1 MGNRIESY
9 NTQILTRRRTSQGAE
24 DCLGVPSQI
33 HEHGFIYLTDYMGDD
48 GSVAEAARTSYGKGT
63 AQVSDDIKLIRHLM
77 RHWHTSPFEMVVLK
91 YHMKMPLFIAQQV
104 LRHRTASLNQYSLR
118 YSLPIREFYLP
129 PVSAMLPQSKSN
141 NQGRAGDQI
150 DNSEH
155 LRELLRAHN
164 EESLELYDLLTQKDT
179 DLARE
184 LARTVIPT
192 SFYTEMYWCCD
203 LHNIFHFLRLRCDK
217 HAQQEI
223 RDLADAMARI
233 VEKCVPEC
241 YQAFMDYRVNSIQF
255 SALELKTLSGVLQS
269 DLFSF
274 AEGMTKREEDE
285 LMAKLDQVRS
295 LI

>member
-1 MGNRIESY
+1 MSRIESY
-9 NTQILTRRRTSQGAE
+9 NGQILTRRRTSQGAE
-24 DCLGVPSQI
+24 NSLGLPVKL

-63 AQVSDDIKLIRHLM
+63 TQINDDVKLIRHLM

-91 YHMKMPLFIAQQV
+91 FHMKIPLFVAQQV

-118 YSLPIREFYLP
+118 YSLPIRESYLP
-129 PVSAMLPQSKSN
+129 PVSAMLPQSSSN
-141 NQGRAGDQI
+141 NQGREGEPLENAEYLRNLMEA
-150 DNSEH
+150 NSE
-155 LRELLRAHN
+155 EA
-164 EESLELYDLLTQKDT
+164 LENYDIMIDGGLS
-179 DLARE
+179 RE

-223 RDLADAMARI
+223 RDLADAMASI
-233 VEKCVPEC
+233 VQQCVPEC

-255 SALELKTLSGVLQS
+255 SALELQTLADVLNTNE
-269 DLFSF
+269 LNFS
-274 AEGMTKREEDE
+274 EGMTKREQGE
-285 LMAKLDQVRS
+285 LMAKLDKVRS